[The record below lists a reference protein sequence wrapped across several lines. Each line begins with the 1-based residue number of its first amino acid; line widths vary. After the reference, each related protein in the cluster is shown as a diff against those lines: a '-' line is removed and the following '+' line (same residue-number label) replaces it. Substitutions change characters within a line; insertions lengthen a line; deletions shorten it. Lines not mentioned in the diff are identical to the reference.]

1 MKSKAVHSNRGVS
14 LIEALIAAAVVS
26 ILALGGLVYQ
36 YLGATHFHVAHAE
49 LTATRVGQLLI
60 EDWKGNGAPDT
71 DNYDATEL
79 GMGFDKPIDGDNSY
93 YAITVD
99 GLKMHLRLSSEI
111 VPIPD
116 NPDTFAGVTLQQI
129 SVKIQWRKDFT
140 STELAELEDD
150 DPSIILTTYARLG
163 ED

>member
-1 MKSKAVHSNRGVS
+1 MRRKAVYSNKGVT
-14 LIEALIAAAVVS
+14 LIEALIAAVVVA

-36 YLGATHFHVAHAE
+36 YLGATHFRVAHAE

-60 EDWKGNGAPDT
+60 EDWKGNGAPDI
-71 DNYDATEL
+71 DNYDATTL
-79 GMGFDKPIDGDNSY
+79 GVGFEKPIDGDNTY

-99 GLKMHLRLSSEI
+99 GLKMHSWLSSEI

-116 NPDTFAGVTLQQI
+116 NPDPFAGVTLQQI
-129 SVKIQWRKDFT
+129 SVKIQWRKDF
-140 STELAELEDD
+140 SSAEVEDD